1 MKLASNG
8 TRIPE
13 NVIKQNELT
22 SNKYKE
28 YMKEIKRIK
37 NLFLVIQRLFGAAGP
52 RYGSARRHLGSYYKN
67 SKERAFS
74 SYQK

>member
-8 TRIPE
+8 TWIPE
-13 NVIKQNELT
+13 NVIKQKELT

-37 NLFLVIQRLFGAAGP
+37 NLFLVIQRLLEQ
-52 RYGSARRHLGSYYKN
+52 LGLDM
-67 SKERAFS
+67 AL
-74 SYQK
+74 QKGI